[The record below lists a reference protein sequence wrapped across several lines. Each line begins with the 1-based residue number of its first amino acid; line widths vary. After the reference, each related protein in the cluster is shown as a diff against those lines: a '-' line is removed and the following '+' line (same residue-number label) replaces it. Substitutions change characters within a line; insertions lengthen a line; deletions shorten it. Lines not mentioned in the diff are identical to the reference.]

1 MKGKSRVLEFSKI
14 QTYGN
19 FIYAVTRKS
28 NSQEIGTILHETAFG
43 HYYFCPAPNIV
54 FKMGELQEI
63 VNFLKSLEGGNNGR

>member
-14 QTYGN
+14 PKCGCCLYK
-19 FIYAVTRKS
+19 VTRRSDLK
-28 NSQEIGTILHETAFG
+28 EIGSIIHGSIHER
-43 HYYFCPAPNIV
+43 YKFCSAPNIV